1 MEQLTQIVFY
11 IGILTLGVNVITE
24 VLKKIFVLKDGSHA
38 GELISA
44 VVSLVLTV
52 LSVLIYCNLNSIS
65 ISFIIVAGSVILSFF
80 VCFSAMFGFDK
91 LKELIEKYTK

>member
-24 VLKKIFVLKDGSHA
+24 VLKKIFTLKDGSHA

-44 VVSLVLTV
+44 VVSLILTITAV
-52 LSVLIYCNLNSIS
+52 IIYCNLNSIS
-65 ISFIIVAGSVILSFF
+65 ISFTIVAGSIVLSFF

-91 LKELIEKYTK
+91 LKELIDKYTK